1 MMMTV
6 KETPKET
13 RVSVYNERS
22 AKSTGRIK
30 GKQPGERSPQSI
42 SRTKSKVR
50 DIIACNEFDLAV
62 TLEINPRKVPI
73 SKQEDTLQKIID
85 FLKNIKR
92 IHKDFCW
99 LLVPEKYPSGKRLHL
114 HGLLKNFPT
123 GLLQP
128 FQKRKG
134 RKPKYVHE
142 LWKNRWNVYTIPT
155 YNERFGYS
163 MVTAYKLSSTDV
175 EIVEQ
180 DYWETYITKGLTE
193 TAKIRPVGKRLVYVS
208 QGLDRPKV
216 VEKATVSVQ
225 DEKKIAK
232 VANKSYMHTDKDT
245 GRVYGATYIADGSWA
260 GVKSKVA
267 ALP

>member
-6 KETPKET
+6 KETPQKT
-13 RVSVYNERS
+13 RISVYNERN

-42 SRTKSKVR
+42 SRTKSNVR

-73 SKQEDTLQKIID
+73 SKQEDALQEIIN
-85 FLKNIKR
+85 FLKDIKR
-92 IHKDFCW
+92 THKDFCW
-99 LLVPEKYPSGKRLHL
+99 LLIPEKYPSGKRLHL

-134 RKPKYVHE
+134 RKPKYVHQ
-142 LWKNRWNVYTIPT
+142 LWKEHWNVYTIPT

-163 MVTAYKLSSTDV
+163 MVTSYKLSSTDV
-175 EIVEQ
+175 KIVEQ

-216 VEKATVSVQ
+216 VEKATVSAQ

-260 GVKSKVA
+260 SVKNKVA
-267 ALP
+267 SLP

>member
-13 RVSVYNERS
+13 RVSIYNERS
-22 AKSTGRIK
+22 SKSTGRIK

-42 SRTKSKVR
+42 SRAKSRVR
-50 DIIACNEFDLAV
+50 DIVACNEFDYAV

-73 SKQEDTLQKIID
+73 SKQEDTLQEIID
-85 FLKNIKR
+85 YFKSIKR
-92 IHKDFCW
+92 THKNFCW

-123 GLLQP
+123 ELLQP
-128 FQKRKG
+128 FHKRKG
-134 RKPKYVHE
+134 RKPNYIHR
-142 LWKNRWNVYTIPT
+142 LWKSNWNVYTIPT
-155 YNERFGYS
+155 YNAKYGYS
-163 MVTAYKLSSTDV
+163 MVTACSMTAADPKTV
-175 EIVEQ
+175 ER
-180 DYWETYITKGLTE
+180 DYWTEYITKDLME

-216 VEKATVSVQ
+216 VAKAPISVQ

-232 VANKSYMHTDKDT
+232 IADRSYAHTDKDT
-245 GRVYGATYIADGSWA
+245 GRVYGATYITDGSWA
-260 GVKSKVA
+260 SVKNKVA
-267 ALP
+267 SLP

>member
-1 MMMTV
+1 MMMTAT
-6 KETPKET
+6 ETPKET
-13 RVSVYNERS
+13 RISVYNERN

-30 GKQPGERSPQSI
+30 GKPLGERSPQSI
-42 SRTKSKVR
+42 SRTKRNVR
-50 DIIACNEFDLAV
+50 DIVACNDFDLAV

-73 SKQEDTLQKIID
+73 SKQEDTIQEIIE
-85 FLKNIKR
+85 FLKSIKR
-92 IHKDFCW
+92 THKDFCW
-99 LLVPEKYPSGKRLHL
+99 LLIPEKYPSGKRLHL

-123 GLLQP
+123 GLLQQ

-134 RKPKYVHE
+134 RKPKYVHQ
-142 LWKNRWNVYTIPT
+142 LWKNHWNVYTIPT

-175 EIVEQ
+175 KIVEK
-180 DYWETYITKGLTE
+180 DYWETYITKGLME
-193 TAKIRPVGKRLVYVS
+193 TAKIRPAGKRLVYVS

-216 VEKATVSVQ
+216 VEKGTVSTQ

-232 VANKSYMHTDKDT
+232 IANKSYRHTDKDT
-245 GRVYGATYIADGSWA
+245 GRIYGTTYIADGSWA